1 MLKKTF
7 LLLVGLAMTFA
18 VQAQDFLGAWSGKLD
33 LRTAKLSL
41 VFYFSKDDS
50 GKLKCV
56 MDSPDQGA
64 NGIPAEAEVTAE
76 GKVRVTVS
84 ALGISYEAQ
93 VSDKRMEGTF
103 NQGAVSLPLV
113 LEPGEAKHN
122 RPQTPTPPYMY
133 PTEEVTF
140 TNPADGAKL
149 AGTLTY
155 PMNFQFS
162 KDVPVLVMVTGSGQ
176 QNRDEELF
184 DHRPFLVIADYLA
197 KQGIATL
204 RYDDRGV
211 GGSTGEVAN
220 ATTLDFMGD
229 ALAALDY
236 VRSTGKFGKCGVLGH
251 SEGGTIA
258 MMIAGR
264 QQCDFVVSLAGM
276 AIKGD
281 SLLLLQNHAALS
293 KSGVPAMVC
302 DDYVTALRQLLRW
315 MESGE
320 QVPNPKERIAEF
332 VKSANLQLPEALVE
346 NLAKVMEASSPWLR
360 AFLSLDPTEDI
371 REASCPVLA
380 LNGGNDTQVTAKEN
394 LGAFRQLLPANEK
407 NLVKEYPGLNHLFQH
422 SQSGL
427 PIEYGTI
434 EETISPE
441 VLQDIAT
448 WVNSVK

>member
-7 LLLVGLAMTFA
+7 LLLASLAMTFA
-18 VQAQDFLGAWSGKLD
+18 IQAQDFLGAWSGKLD
-33 LRTAKLSL
+33 LGAAKLTL
-41 VFYFSKDDS
+41 VFHFSKDEA
-50 GKLKCV
+50 GKLKCA

-64 NGIPAEAEVTAE
+64 KGIPAEAEMTAE
-76 GKVRVTVS
+76 NKLRVSVS
-84 ALGISYEAQ
+84 ALGMTYEAQ
-93 VSDKRMEGTF
+93 VSEKQMEGTF
-103 NQGAVSLPLV
+103 SQGGMQLPLT
-113 LEPGEAKHN
+113 LTPGEAAPN
-122 RPQTPTPPYMY
+122 RPQTPVPPYMY

-149 AGTLTY
+149 SGTLTY

-220 ATTLDFMGD
+220 ATTHDFMGD
-229 ALAALDY
+229 AIAALDY

-346 NLAKVMEASSPWLR
+346 NLAKVMEASTPWLR

-371 REASCPVLA
+371 CKASCPVLT

>member
-1 MLKKTF
+1 MLRKTF
-7 LLLVGLAMTFA
+7 LLLAGLAMTIA
-18 VQAQDFLGAWSGKLD
+18 VQAQDILGAWSGKLD
-33 LRTAKLSL
+33 LGTAKLTL
-41 VFYFSKDDS
+41 VFHFSKDDA

-64 NGIPAEAEVTAE
+64 KGIPAEAEVTAE
-76 GKVRVTVS
+76 GKLSVTIA
-84 ALGISYEAQ
+84 ALGVNYEAQ

-113 LEPGEAKHN
+113 LEPGEAKPD

-133 PTEEVTF
+133 STEEVTF

-155 PMNFQFS
+155 PMNFRFA
-162 KDVPVLVMVTGSGQ
+162 KDVPVVVMVTGSGQ

-220 ATTLDFMGD
+220 ATTYDFMGD
-229 ALAALDY
+229 AIAALDY

-258 MMIAGR
+258 MMIAAR
-264 QQCDFVVSLAGM
+264 QKCDFVVSLAGM
-276 AIKGD
+276 AIRGD
-281 SLLLLQNHAALS
+281 SLLLLQNHIFLS
-293 KSGVPAMVC
+293 KSGVPAMAC
-302 DDYVTALRQLLRW
+302 DDYTTALRQVYRW

-320 QVPNPKERIAEF
+320 QVANPKERIAEF
-332 VKSANLQLPEALVE
+332 VKSANLQLPDALEE
-346 NLAKVMEASSPWLR
+346 NLVKVMGSSVPWLR
-360 AFLSLDPTEDI
+360 AFLSLDPTDDI
-371 REASCPVLA
+371 REATCPVFA
-380 LNGGNDTQVTAKEN
+380 LNGGNDTQVPAKEN
-394 LGAFRQLLPANEK
+394 LDAFRRLLPAGEK
-407 NLVKEYPGLNHLFQH
+407 NLVKEYPDLNHLFQH
-422 SQSGL
+422 SQTGL

-448 WVNSVK
+448 WVNGVR

>member
-7 LLLVGLAMTFA
+7 LLLAGLAMTFA

-33 LRTAKLSL
+33 LGAAKLTL
-41 VFYFSKDDS
+41 VFHFSKDDA
-50 GKLKCV
+50 GKLKCA

-64 NGIPAEAEVTAE
+64 KGIPAEAEVTA
-76 GKVRVTVS
+76 GNKLRVSVS
-84 ALGISYEAQ
+84 ALGMTYEAQ
-93 VSDKRMEGTF
+93 VDEKQMEGTF
-103 NQGAVSLPLV
+103 SQGGMQLPLV
-113 LEPGEAKHN
+113 LTPGEVKPN

-140 TNPADGAKL
+140 SNPADGAKL
-149 AGTLTY
+149 AGTLAY

-176 QNRDEELF
+176 QNRDEEVF
-184 DHRPFLVIADYLA
+184 GHQPFLVIADYLA

-211 GGSTGEVAN
+211 GGSTG
-220 ATTLDFMGD
+220 
-229 ALAALDY
+229 
-236 VRSTGKFGKCGVLGH
+236 KFGKCGVLGH

-258 MMIAGR
+258 MMIAAR
-264 QQCDFVVSLAGM
+264 QKCDFAVSMAGG
-276 AIKGD
+276 AIRGD
-281 SLLLLQNHAALS
+281 SILLLQNHVALS
-293 KSGVPAMVC
+293 KAGVPAMVC

-320 QVPNPKERIAEF
+320 QVSNPKERIAEF
-332 VKSANLQLPEALVE
+332 VKSANLQLPDALQE
-346 NLAKVMEASSPWLR
+346 NLVKVIETSVPWLR
-360 AFLSLDPTEDI
+360 AFLSLDPAEDI
-371 REASCPVLA
+371 RKATCPVFA
-380 LNGGNDTQVTAKEN
+380 LNGGNDTQVPAKEN
-394 LGAFRQLLPANEK
+394 LGAFRRLLPANDK
-407 NLVKEYPGLNHLFQH
+407 SLVKEYPGLNHLFQH
-422 SQSGL
+422 SQTGL

>member
-7 LLLVGLAMTFA
+7 LLLAGLAMTFA

-33 LRTAKLSL
+33 LGVAKLTL
-41 VFYFSKDDS
+41 VFHFSKDDA
-50 GKLKCV
+50 GKLKCA

-64 NGIPAEAEVTAE
+64 KGIPAEAEVTGE
-76 GKVRVTVS
+76 GKLRVSVS
-84 ALGISYEAQ
+84 ALSMTYEAQ
-93 VSDKRMEGTF
+93 VNEKQMEGTF
-103 NQGAVSLPLV
+103 SQGGMQLPLV
-113 LEPGEAKHN
+113 LIPGEAKPN

-140 TNPADGAKL
+140 INPADGVKL

-176 QNRDEELF
+176 QNRDEEVLS
-184 DHRPFLVIADYLA
+184 HKPFLVIADYLA

-220 ATTLDFMGD
+220 ATTHDSMGD

-258 MMIAGR
+258 MMIAAR
-264 QQCDFVVSLAGM
+264 QKCDFVVSMAGG

-281 SLLLLQNHAALS
+281 SILLLQNHAALS

-302 DDYVTALRQLLRW
+302 DDYVTALRQVLRW

-320 QVPNPKERIAEF
+320 QVSNPKERIAEF
-332 VKSANLQLPEALVE
+332 VKSANLQLPEGSEE
-346 NLAKVMEASSPWLR
+346 NLVKVISVPWLR

-371 REASCPVLA
+371 RKVTCPVFA
-380 LNGGNDTQVTAKEN
+380 LNGGNDTQVPAKEN
-394 LGAFRQLLPANEK
+394 LGAFRRLLPANDK
-407 NLVKEYPGLNHLFQH
+407 SLVKEYPGLNHLFQH
-422 SQSGL
+422 SQTGL

-434 EETISPE
+434 EETVSPE

-448 WVNSVK
+448 WVNGVK

>member
-7 LLLVGLAMTFA
+7 LLLAGLAMTFA

-33 LRTAKLSL
+33 LGVAKLTL
-41 VFYFSKDDS
+41 VFHFSKDEA
-50 GKLKCV
+50 GKLRCA
-56 MDSPDQGA
+56 MDSPDQGVK
-64 NGIPAEAEVTAE
+64 GIPAEAEVTAE
-76 GKVRVTVS
+76 GKLRVSVS
-84 ALGISYEAQ
+84 ALDITYEAQ
-93 VSDKRMEGTF
+93 VNEKQMEGTF
-103 NQGAVSLPLV
+103 SQGGMQLPLV
-113 LEPGEAKHN
+113 LTPGEAAPN
-122 RPQTPTPPYMY
+122 RPQTPVPPFMY

-176 QNRDEELF
+176 QNRDEEVLS
-184 DHRPFLVIADYLA
+184 HKPFLVIADYLA

-220 ATTLDFMGD
+220 ATTHDSMGD

-258 MMIAGR
+258 MMIAAR
-264 QQCDFVVSLAGM
+264 QKCDFVVSMAGG

-281 SLLLLQNHAALS
+281 SILLLQNHAALS

-302 DDYVTALRQLLRW
+302 DDYVTALRQVLRW

-320 QVPNPKERIAEF
+320 QVSNPKERIAEF
-332 VKSANLQLPEALVE
+332 VKSANLQLPEGSEE
-346 NLAKVMEASSPWLR
+346 NLVKVISVPWLR

-371 REASCPVLA
+371 RKVTCPVFA
-380 LNGGNDTQVTAKEN
+380 LNGGNDTQVPAKEN
-394 LGAFRQLLPANEK
+394 LGAFRRLLPANDK
-407 NLVKEYPGLNHLFQH
+407 SLVKEYPGLNHLFQH
-422 SQSGL
+422 SQTGL

-434 EETISPE
+434 EETVSPE

-448 WVNSVK
+448 WVNGVK

>member
-7 LLLVGLAMTFA
+7 LLLAGLAMTFA

-33 LRTAKLSL
+33 LGAAKLTL
-41 VFYFSKDDS
+41 VFHFSKDDA
-50 GKLKCV
+50 GKLKCA

-64 NGIPAEAEVTAE
+64 KGIPAEAEVTA
-76 GKVRVTVS
+76 GNKLRVSVS
-84 ALGISYEAQ
+84 ALGMTYEAQ
-93 VSDKRMEGTF
+93 VDEKQMEGTF
-103 NQGAVSLPLV
+103 SQGGMQLPLV
-113 LEPGEAKHN
+113 LTPGEVKPN

-140 TNPADGAKL
+140 SNPADGAKL
-149 AGTLTY
+149 AGTLAY

-176 QNRDEELF
+176 QNRDEEVF
-184 DHRPFLVIADYLA
+184 GHQPFLVIADYLA

-220 ATTLDFMGD
+220 ATTHDFMGD

-258 MMIAGR
+258 MMIAAR
-264 QQCDFVVSLAGM
+264 QKCDFAVSMAGG
-276 AIKGD
+276 AIRGD
-281 SLLLLQNHAALS
+281 SILLLQNHVALS
-293 KSGVPAMVC
+293 KAGVPAMVC
-302 DDYVTALRQLLRW
+302 DDYVTA
-315 MESGE
+315 GE
-320 QVPNPKERIAEF
+320 QVSNPKERIAEF
-332 VKSANLQLPEALVE
+332 VKSANLQLPDALQE
-346 NLAKVMEASSPWLR
+346 NLVKVIETSVPWLR
-360 AFLSLDPTEDI
+360 AFLSLDPAEDI
-371 REASCPVLA
+371 RKATCPVFA
-380 LNGGNDTQVTAKEN
+380 LNGGNDTQVPAKEN
-394 LGAFRQLLPANEK
+394 LGAFRRLLPANDK
-407 NLVKEYPGLNHLFQH
+407 SLVKEYPGLNHLFQH
-422 SQSGL
+422 SQTGL

>member
-7 LLLVGLAMTFA
+7 LLLAALVMALAA
-18 VQAQDFLGAWSGKLD
+18 QAQDFLGAWSGKLD
-33 LRTAKLSL
+33 LRVAKLTL
-41 VFYFSKDDS
+41 VFHFSKDEA
-50 GKLKCV
+50 GKLKCA
-56 MDSPDQGA
+56 MDSPDQGVK
-64 NGIPAEAEVTAE
+64 GIPAEAEVTAD
-76 GKVRVTVS
+76 GKLRVSVS
-84 ALGISYEAQ
+84 ALGIAYEAQ
-93 VSDKRMEGTF
+93 VSEKQMEGTF
-103 NQGAVSLPLV
+103 SQGAMQLPLI
-113 LEPGEAKHN
+113 LTPGEAKPN

-133 PTEEVTF
+133 PTEEMTF

-149 AGTLTY
+149 TGTLTY

-176 QNRDEELF
+176 QNRDEEVLG
-184 DHRPFLVIADYLA
+184 HQPFLVIADYLA

-211 GGSTGEVAN
+211 GASTGEVAN
-220 ATTLDFMGD
+220 ATTHDFMGD

-258 MMIAGR
+258 MMIAAR
-264 QQCDFVVSLAGM
+264 KKCDFVVSMAGV

-281 SLLLLQNHAALS
+281 SLLLLQNHVALS

-302 DDYVTALRQLLRW
+302 DDYVAALRQLLRW

-320 QVPNPKERIAEF
+320 QVSNPKERISEF
-332 VKSANLQLPEALVE
+332 VKSANLQLPDALQE
-346 NLAKVMEASSPWLR
+346 NLVKVIETSVPWLR
-360 AFLSLDPTEDI
+360 AFLSLDPAEDI
-371 REASCPVLA
+371 RKATCPVFA
-380 LNGGNDTQVTAKEN
+380 LNGGNDTQVPAKEN
-394 LGAFRQLLPANEK
+394 LGAFRRLLPANDK
-407 NLVKEYPGLNHLFQH
+407 SLVKEYPGLNHFFQH

-441 VLQDIAT
+441 VLQDIAA